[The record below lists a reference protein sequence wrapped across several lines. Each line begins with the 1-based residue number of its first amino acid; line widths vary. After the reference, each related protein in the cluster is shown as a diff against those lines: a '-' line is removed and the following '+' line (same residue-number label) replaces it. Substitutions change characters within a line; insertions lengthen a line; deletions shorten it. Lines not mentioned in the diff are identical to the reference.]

1 MTAVVAVVAHP
12 DDESLIAGGTL
23 ALAARAGT
31 VVGAVSLTRGEQ
43 GPIAAPELA
52 TRETLGDVRQ
62 AELHAAGE
70 ALGASFTACLRHP
83 DGELEW
89 VDHERAADELAALLG
104 PREPAAVLTFGS
116 DGLYGHPD
124 HVATRE
130 ITGMA
135 LDRLETGSANQV
147 CLYESVWPQGLVTGL
162 VAAARE
168 SGLAT
173 DLWGLEPAAFGSR
186 EAVATLVV
194 DTRSTLDRKLRALR
208 AHRSQLG
215 SAHLLRALPD
225 DLAERFLRRELWRL
239 ARPSRSDGGALAALL
254 GEWASVA
261 AAPGLGAGG

>member
-1 MTAVVAVVAHP
+1 MTTVVAVVAHP

-23 ALAARAGT
+23 ALAVRAGAEI
-31 VVGAVSLTRGEQ
+31 GAISLTRGEQ

-52 TRETLGDVRQ
+52 SQETLGDVRE
-62 AELHAAGE
+62 AELRAAGK

-83 DGELEW
+83 DGELAW
-89 VDHERAADELAALLG
+89 VDHERAADELAALLA
-104 PREPAAVLTFGS
+104 PHEPAAVLTFGS

-124 HVATRE
+124 HVATRQ

-135 LDRLETGSANQV
+135 LDRLEAASGSHA
-147 CLYESVWPQGLVTGL
+147 CLYESVWPPGLVTAL

-173 DLWGLEPAAFGSR
+173 GLWGLEPATFGS
-186 EAVATLVV
+186 ADVAATLVI
-194 DTRSTLDRKLRALR
+194 DARSALDSKLRALR

-215 SAHLLRALPD
+215 SDHLLAALPD
-225 DLAERFLRRELWRL
+225 DLAARFLRRELWRL
-239 ARPSRSDGGALAALL
+239 ARPSRTDGGALVPLL
-254 GEWASVA
+254 GEWASGA